1 MLNALGV
8 SAVIAGAAVAGLVIR
23 RLLETAGG
31 RRPEA
36 ETTAHRDLMIAQNR
50 ALSGRAARPGEPE
63 WDGIRRAPVDDD
75 PGGGY

>member
-1 MLNALGV
+1 MLKALV
-8 SAVIAGAAVAGLVIR
+8 VPAVIAGAAVAGLVIR

-36 ETTAHRDLMIAQNR
+36 ETTANRDLMIAQNR